1 MNIILQQV
9 SIADS
14 NSPYNGNKK
23 DILITDGVIAKID
36 DAITHE
42 SAQVFTSENTIV
54 SPGWIDIFSHACD
67 PGYEYRETIESLAAA
82 AAAGGFT
89 QVFTLPDTNPV
100 VDNKAQAEYVKQKS
114 AYAKINVHPLGAVSK
129 KREGAALAE
138 MYDMKQSGAIAF
150 TDGLYPVQNA
160 GLFLKA
166 LQYVKTFDGVIIQ
179 LPQDKSINASGLMNE
194 GIVSTRMG
202 LQGIPAIAEEL
213 LVARDI
219 ELLRYT
225 QSKLHITGITT
236 RKSVELIKAA
246 RAEGL
251 NISCS
256 VTPYHLFF
264 CDEDLK
270 HYDTNLKVNPPLRSK
285 TDMMALREAV
295 LNGDIDCIASHH
307 LPQDWDNKACEFE
320 YAKPGMIGL
329 QTAYSVV
336 QTALPGL
343 PAEKIAAL
351 FSTNAGKIFQSPAVI
366 KEGEQAS
373 FTLFNKNEFVFTKEK
388 NKSKSFNSPFFNVA
402 LRGTVAG
409 VVSKGSL
416 ILNN

>member
-1 MNIILQQV
+1 V
-9 SIADS
+9 
-14 NSPYNGNKK
+14 
-23 DILITDGVIAKID
+23 
-36 DAITHE
+36 
-42 SAQVFTSENTIV
+42 
-54 SPGWIDIFSHACD
+54 
-67 PGYEYRETIESLAAA
+67 
-82 AAAGGFT
+82 
-89 QVFTLPDTNPV
+89 
-100 VDNKAQAEYVKQKS
+100 EYVKQKS
-114 AYAKINVHPLGAVSK
+114 AITKINVHPLGTISK

-150 TDGLYPVQNA
+150 TDGLYPIQNA

-213 LVARDI
+213 LIARDI

-225 QSKLHITGITT
+225 QSKLHITAITT
-236 RKSVELIKAA
+236 KKSIGLIKAA
-246 RAEGL
+246 KAEGL

-270 HYDTNLKVNPPLRSK
+270 NYDTNLKVNPPLRSK
-285 TDMMALREAV
+285 SDMMALREAV

-329 QTAYSVV
+329 QTAYSVA
-336 QTALPGL
+336 QTVLPEL
-343 PAEKIAAL
+343 TAKKIAAL
-351 FSTNAGKIFQSPAVI
+351 FSVNAGKIFQLPAII
-366 KEGEQAS
+366 KEGEKAS
-373 FTLFNKNEFVFTKEK
+373 LTLFNRNEFVFTKEK
-388 NKSKSFNSPFFNVA
+388 NKSKSLNSPFFNVA
-402 LRGTVAG
+402 LKGSVVG
-409 VVSKGSL
+409 VVSKGVL